1 MLREGYEACVGEVIY
16 EYDFTLA
23 SSNTA
28 QIILSLPDHL
38 PQPYSPT
45 VSRNTTTSADS
56 CRLRWQVNHTDWNQN
71 DQRISS
77 FRFGLP
83 GIVDSKS
90 MTLYGDSGLRLGKE
104 ETLETKFICR
114 LPSPLQS
121 NTATNEVFL
130 ARNRQVA
137 FWRPFDSSGVLKR
150 WLSSFWL
157 KMANSHT

>member
-16 EYDFTLA
+16 EYEFTLA

-104 ETLETKFICR
+104 ETLETRLYVDFPPLFRAIQLPMR
-114 LPSPLQS
+114 SFLPGTDRLLFGVRSTHREYWSDDSLPS
-121 NTATNEVFL
+121 
-130 ARNRQVA
+130 
-137 FWRPFDSSGVLKR
+137 D
-150 WLSSFWL
+150 
-157 KMANSHT
+157 